1 MKKASAGLLIL
12 LSLGSLGAAQAYL
25 EEVRACRF
33 LQEGRTDE
41 AIALLNRKLQRYPRN
56 FDCHLYLGLAQYLK
70 GDVEAAMETLSKTE
84 FEIANM
90 EKAPSA
96 ITSDRTFAD
105 MDQVAQRSGV
115 YFTKERKGLLKFALG
130 VLYKMK
136 RDYKNAAKRFEEAQ
150 KAGYPEAAVRKQL
163 LVCRCFL
170 KDHQAAKEELEV
182 LQASGEEMTPGLRF
196 LEGYLAY
203 HLKEEDRAAAAFTAL
218 ASEMTTARRNLAAIH
233 YNRGDYQK
241 ALEIWESILVESPE
255 DVDAL
260 RNSGR
265 AYYHLGQKD
274 KGQAQFEKIGLKLKV
289 EKYSPK
295 RLPLFLEDAFPEVA
309 FDFFC
314 EVQQ

>member
-1 MKKASAGLLIL
+1 MKRALTGLLIL
-12 LSLGSLGAAQAYL
+12 FSLVSLGAAQAYL
-25 EEVRACRF
+25 EEVRACR
-33 LQEGRTDE
+33 LLEEGRTDE
-41 AIALLNRKLQRYPRN
+41 AIALLNRKLQRYPQN
-56 FDCHLYLGLAQYLK
+56 YDCHLYLGLAQYLK
-70 GDVEAAMETLSKTE
+70 GEVKSAMETLNKTE

-96 ITSDRTFAD
+96 ITSDQTFAD

-130 VLYKMK
+130 VLYKMN
-136 RDYKNAAKRFEEAQ
+136 RDYKNAAKRFEEAL
-150 KAGYPEAAVRKQL
+150 KVGYPEGTVRKQL
-163 LVCRCFL
+163 LVCKSFL
-170 KDHQAAKEELEV
+170 EDHKEAQKELEA
-182 LQASGEEMTPGLRF
+182 LKASGEELSPGLRF

-203 HLKEEDRAAAAFTAL
+203 HLKEEDRAAETFTAL
-218 ASEMTTARRNLAAIH
+218 AAEMTTARRNLATIH

-255 DVDAL
+255 DIDAL

-274 KGQAQFEKIGLKLKV
+274 KGQAQFEKIGLKIKV

-295 RLPLFLEDAFPEVA
+295 TLPLFLEDAFPEVT

-314 EVQQ
+314 DVQQ